1 MDAAQVCLFE
11 LKLKEDWFDSFKTD
25 KSYVLGIHSLTF
37 YKVIQCL
44 EDNEQ
49 VMKINF
55 NDGDYL
61 NIALENKN
69 GEKGINK
76 YFELPLVDIDA
87 EMLDIPE
94 TEYSIDMEIMSQSIS
109 NYIGQLL
116 IFDETFTLCCS
127 NETIKMKSKSENGSL
142 SIEMSDENILM
153 YAVEDNIENIEIRSS
168 ISSRVFFV
176 SSEMI
181 ND

>member
-1 MDAAQVCLFE
+1 MKISIVNNEAADKFSLIITNLHRFCDNIILHFKPDQFYIQGMDSSQVCLFE

-49 VMKINF
+49 VMKMNF

-69 GEKGINK
+69 GEIYIINNDD
-76 YFELPLVDIDA
+76 FNRI
-87 EMLDIPE
+87 
-94 TEYSIDMEIMSQSIS
+94 SEIILKS
-109 NYIGQLL
+109 N
-116 IFDETFTLCCS
+116 S
-127 NETIKMKSKSENGSL
+127 NNLGSKT
-142 SIEMSDENILM
+142 
-153 YAVEDNIENIEIRSS
+153 
-168 ISSRVFFV
+168 
-176 SSEMI
+176 
-181 ND
+181 